1 MQKLLGTPAHTVL
14 VVVMHI
20 SVYSEQTMFF
30 SVFRPL
36 SSPGDLWELVS
47 DCHQWEV
54 DERPSFTEIIAMELF
69 NVVNKRPP
77 LSSASLTAIPES
89 GQPLVLTNSGQL

>member
-1 MQKLLGTPAHTVL
+1 MHVL
-14 VVVMHI
+14 VVVLHI
-20 SVYSEQTMFF
+20 SVHRMFF

-54 DERPSFTEIIAMELF
+54 GERPSFTEIIAMELF
-69 NVVNKRPP
+69 NVVNDIPQL
-77 LSSASLTAIPES
+77 LSSAVLTAIPES
-89 GQPLVLTNSGQL
+89 EQSLVIINSGQL